1 MKKVLLL
8 FGGNSS
14 EHQIS
19 CNSAKSIL
27 ENIDYSRYNVTTV
40 GITKYNEWLEYIDQL
55 ENIITPNWHQGK
67 VKKINNII
75 SFIKKFDIVFPIL
88 HGTNGEDGKIQSMLE
103 LFHIPYVGC
112 NPKISSIGMDKHYL
126 KIILEHFHLP
136 TVPFLLYDEHLSW
149 QTIEQTISYPIIIKP
164 CNGGSSIGITIANN
178 RKELKKGI
186 KEAQKYDKKILL
198 EPFLEMRE
206 LECAV
211 LQKKGKWIISQL
223 GEIQSQH
230 SFYDFEA
237 KYQDTTSK
245 AELALNIPTKI
256 ISNIQEIA
264 KKVCKNIE
272 LQGLSRIDFF
282 YIPKTNQIY
291 INEINTIP
299 GFTTI
304 SMYPKLLT
312 NEKFTYQDLI
322 TTLLENAH
330 Y

>member
-1 MKKVLLL
+1 MKKILLL

-19 CNSAKSIL
+19 CKSAQSL
-27 ENIDYSRYNVTTV
+27 LRNIDSSKYDITAV
-40 GITKYNEWLEYIDQL
+40 GITKKNEWFEYHDSIND
-55 ENIITPNWHQGK
+55 ITNPKWYHKK
-67 VKKINNII
+67 VIKIESII
-75 SFIKKFDIVFPIL
+75 SFIKQFDIVFPLL
-88 HGTNGEDGKIQSMLE
+88 HGTNGEDGKIQAMLE

-112 NPKISSIGMDKHYL
+112 NPKISSIGMDKHYS
-126 KIILEHFHLP
+126 KILLSHFGLP
-136 TVPFLLYDEHLSW
+136 VVPFILYNEKLSFKE
-149 QTIEQTISYPIIIKP
+149 IEQHFSYPIIIKP
-164 CNGGSSIGITIANN
+164 CNGGSSIGVSTAHN

-186 KEAQKYDKKILL
+186 KEALSYDKKVLL
-198 EPFLEMRE
+198 EPFLNMRE

-211 LQKKGKWIISQL
+211 LQKKDKWVISPL
-223 GEIQSQH
+223 GEIQSEH
-230 SFYDFEA
+230 TFYDFEA
-237 KYQDTTSK
+237 KYEDSSSK
-245 AELALNIPTKI
+245 AEFALNLPDKI
-256 ISNIQEIA
+256 ENEIKNIA
-264 KKVCKNIE
+264 KEVCEKLE

-282 YIPKTNQIY
+282 YIPENNKIY

-312 NEKFTYQDLI
+312 TEKFTYKDLI